1 MTLKKAA
8 VLILAGLFIINLN
21 IYGSSAGK
29 KVKNIIL
36 MVPDGTPLSTIAAAR
51 IYAYG
56 PGKERLHLE
65 TLDQIGY
72 QSTHSRNSIITDS
85 AAAASAWAC
94 GQKFNNG
101 EISFHRETKEA
112 PKTILELAKEMG
124 KSTGLAATSTITHAT
139 PAAFGSHVF
148 SRKCEKTIAQQL
160 IMTGVDVLLGGGLAN
175 FKSTEEQKD
184 ICGTWGDF
192 ITKAEEN
199 NYKVVY
205 NREEMLNAGNEKK
218 LLGLFCP
225 GALPPVYKREAVDP
239 ENRIPALPEMTCT
252 ALSILEQNDNGFFLL
267 VEGSQ
272 VDWANHQNNLI
283 YQIGEMLE
291 FDRAVKVVLDWVEA
305 KQTRR
310 EETLIIVVPDHGC
323 GGFAIK
329 GPYGKIF
336 DKPGEYVEDGWV
348 SKLHTGE
355 DTMLWSQGPYSEHLG
370 KAIDNTDIFH
380 IMKAAISGDTYKRP
394 SS

>member
-1 MTLKKAA
+1 MTMKKAA
-8 VLILAGLFIINLN
+8 VLILVGLFIINLN
-21 IYGSSAGK
+21 VYGSSAGK

-36 MVPDGTPLSTIAAAR
+36 MVPDGTPISTIVAAR

-65 TLDQIGY
+65 TLEQIGY

-94 GQKFNNG
+94 GQKFNNK

-124 KSTGLAATSTITHAT
+124 KGTGLVATSTITHAT
-139 PAAFGSHVF
+139 PAAFGAHVF
-148 SRKCEKTIAQQL
+148 SRKCEKTIAKQF
-160 IMTGVDVLLGGGLAN
+160 ITTTGVDVLLGGGLSN
-175 FKSTEEQKD
+175 FKSTEMQKD
-184 ICGTWGDF
+184 FCGTWGNF
-192 ITKAEEN
+192 ITLAEEN

-205 NREEMLNAGNEKK
+205 NREEMLKAVGEKK

-225 GALPPVYKREAVDP
+225 GCMTPVYKKEVMDPKNREP
-239 ENRIPALPEMTCT
+239 GLPEMTRT
-252 ALSILEQNDNGFFLL
+252 ALSILEQNNKGFFLM

-283 YQIGEMLE
+283 YQIGETLE
-291 FDRAVKVVLDWVEA
+291 FDRAVKVVLDWVED
-305 KQTRR
+305 KESRR
-310 EETLIIVVPDHGC
+310 ENTLIIVVSDHGC

-329 GPYGKIF
+329 GPYGKTF
-336 DKPGEYVEDGWV
+336 DKPGEYIEDGWV
-348 SKLHTGE
+348 SKSHTGE
-355 DTMLWSQGPYSEHLG
+355 DTMIWSQGPYSEHLG

-380 IMKAAISGDTYKRP
+380 IMKAALTGDVYKHP
-394 SS
+394 